1 MAVASLVLGI
11 IAIVMSFTGGL
22 GWIGIILAI
31 LGIIFGI
38 QGKKDQKHAGLAKAG
53 FITSIIA
60 LFWSVIAFIACVIC
74 AAGIAGAASLSGY

>member
-38 QGKKDQKHAGLAKAG
+38 QGKKDQAHAGLAKAG

-60 LFWSVIAFIACVIC
+60 LFWSVIAFVACVIC
-74 AAGIAGAASLSGY
+74 AAGISAAAATL